1 MMMVK
6 LIIKTVCLIW
16 LSTVCL
22 FAQSGDTRKYNFGIL
37 SDGPSPQNDEI
48 IRIFLNEIM
57 VLIGS
62 EFDIRFPE
70 DKIISADWTTESVN
84 RAIDTLF
91 NDPDVD
97 IILAMGILSS
107 AEICRRSSIPKPV
120 IAPFV
125 LDPLAQGIPY
135 NKGVSGVD
143 NLCYIISHPNLEDD
157 FRMFYE
163 IVPFKK
169 MVLVINGI
177 IIENSPN
184 LKENALSLSEEMGFE
199 IELVKAD
206 GVVEEILA
214 AIPGDADA
222 VYIAP
227 LLTISDTDFTR
238 LIDAINERRLP
249 TFSTLGDPDVRKG
262 ILAGLCSDGQFTRRA
277 RRTALNVQR
286 ILLSENAGQIPV
298 NMADLSKL
306 TLNMATARAI
316 GVYPS
321 WEIITEAEIIDEERK
336 VVPRKIS
343 FPDVAVEALRVN
355 LEIAAKEHYVA
366 AGAGDVSRAW
376 SHLLPSVEASGLGI
390 VIDKDRAEASF
401 GTMAEKTISGSISAS
416 QILFSEPLFA
426 NLSIQK
432 YLQNSREYEREQLK
446 LDIAHGALAAYL
458 NVLRTKTFEN
468 VQKEN
473 LSRTRTHLELA
484 RSRVAIGTSGP
495 SEIYRW
501 ESQIA
506 RNRKTVIE
514 ANSLRNVAEINL
526 NRILHRP
533 IEEPFI
539 TEEARLDDPS
549 LLISHVKFF
558 NYMGDPRSFRMFRA
572 FMVREGLGASP
583 ELRQLDAAISARKRA
598 KSSSLWAFWSPTI
611 AVSAELTETFSRSG
625 AGSETLAL
633 PEPFASAFGSE
644 KDDTDW
650 FVGLSFSFP
659 LFQGGSKVSRNRQ
672 ADHQLKQLEL
682 EREVVVEKIEQ
693 NIRSAM
699 HIMGASYAGIK
710 QANEAS
716 IAANKTL
723 DLVFDSYSRGILSVI
738 DLIDAQNAALV
749 ADLLASNAV
758 YDFLYDYMAVQ
769 RTIGGFDIFLNEVEK
784 ERWFNKMDS
793 YFEKAG
799 MEKATQ

>member
-1 MMMVK
+1 MFK
-6 LIIKTVCLIW
+6 PTIPAICFIW
-16 LSTVCL
+16 LGAVSL
-22 FAQSGDTRKYNFGIL
+22 FAQSGDSQKYSFGIL

-48 IRIFLNEIM
+48 IKQFAGEITI
-57 VLIGS
+57 LIGG

-70 DKIISADWTTESVN
+70 DKIITADWTTESVN
-84 RAIDTLF
+84 NAIDAF
-91 NDPDVD
+91 FEDSEVD
-97 IILAMGILSS
+97 IIIAMGIISS
-107 AEICRRSSIPKPV
+107 AEICRRASIPKPV
-120 IAPFV
+120 VAPFV
-125 LDPLAQGIPY
+125 LDPLAQDIPY
-135 NKGVSGVD
+135 DNGTSGVD
-143 NLCYIISHPNLEDD
+143 NLCYIISHPNLEND
-157 FRMFYE
+157 FKMFYE

-169 MVLVINGI
+169 MALVINGI
-177 IIENSPN
+177 VVENSPN
-184 LKENALSLSEEMGFE
+184 LKNNALSLAEKIGFE

-206 GVVEEILA
+206 RTVDEILA
-214 AIPGDADA
+214 AIPDDADA
-222 VYIAP
+222 VYFAP
-227 LLTISDTDFTR
+227 LLTITEPDFMR
-238 LIDAINERRLP
+238 LIQAINERRLP
-249 TFSTLGDPDVRKG
+249 TFSVFGDPDVRKG
-262 ILAGLCSDGQFTRRA
+262 VLAGLCSDGQFTRRA
-277 RRTALNVQR
+277 RRTALNIQR
-286 ILLSENAGQIPV
+286 ILLNEDAGQIPV

-316 GVYPS
+316 GIYPS
-321 WEIITEAEIIDEERK
+321 WEIITEAEIIDEKRK

-343 FPDVAVEALRVN
+343 LPDVAMEALQVN

-366 AGAGDVSRAW
+366 AGAGEVSQAW
-376 SHLLPSVEASGLGI
+376 SHLLPSIEVSGLGI

-401 GTMAEKTISGSISAS
+401 GTTSERAISGSISAS
-416 QILFSEPLFA
+416 QVLFSEPLLA

-432 YLQNSREYEREQLK
+432 NIQSSREYEHEQLK
-446 LDIAHGALAAYL
+446 LNIAHGALAAYL
-458 NVLRTKTFEN
+458 NVLRAKTFED

-506 RNRKTVIE
+506 QNRKIVIE
-514 ANSLRNVAEINL
+514 ANSRRNVAEINL

-539 TEEARLDDPS
+539 TEEAGLDDPT
-549 LLISHVKFF
+549 LLISHDKFF
-558 NYMGDPRSFRMFRA
+558 SYMSDPWSFRMFRA
-572 FMVREGLGASP
+572 FMVKEGLKSSP
-583 ELRQLDAAISARKRA
+583 ELRQLGAAISAGERA
-598 KSSSLWAFWSPTI
+598 KSSSLWAFWSPTV
-611 AVSAELTETFSRSG
+611 AVSAELTETLSRSG
-625 AGSETLAL
+625 AGSEAL
-633 PEPFASAFGSE
+633 TFPDPFASAFGSE

-650 FVGLSFSFP
+650 FVGLSLSFP
-659 LFQGGSKVSRNRQ
+659 LFEGGSKFSRYHQ
-672 ADHQLKQLEL
+672 TDVQLKQLEL
-682 EREVVVEKIEQ
+682 EREVVAEKIEQ

-723 DLVFDSYSRGILSVI
+723 DLVFDSYSRGVLSVI

-749 ADLLASNAV
+749 AELLASNAI

-769 RTIGGFDIFLNEVEK
+769 RAVGGFDIFLSEVEK

-793 YFEKAG
+793 HFENAR
-799 MEKATQ
+799 MEEATR